1 MLKKEIEKQRKILED
16 KINEKGDLK
25 DKEVLKES
33 IKLDALINRYN
44 REKINE
50 DSNIKPK

>member
-25 DKEVLKES
+25 DEEVLNES
-33 IKLDALINRYN
+33 IKLDALINKFN
-44 REKINE
+44 RSKIE
-50 DSNIKPK
+50 QMDD